1 MGMCGV
7 DNDECT
13 DDINSCCN
21 DYKCVGDQYYKRCE
35 LKQSATC
42 LPRWGDCTNNV
53 DGCCEGNV
61 CLGNNYYKQC
71 LKRTTTSP
79 QTEKPTEKPTEV
91 PTTSPPTKKPTAAPT
106 VPVADTEKPT
116 SDKSKYSASGAKGD
130 PHFKLWD
137 GKAYD
142 FHGICDLV
150 LLHNPEF
157 NNGLGM
163 DIHIRTKKMKHWSY
177 IKTA

>member
-1 MGMCGV
+1 MG
-7 DNDECT
+7 
-13 DDINSCCN
+13 
-21 DYKCVGDQYYKRCE
+21 
-35 LKQSATC
+35 
-42 LPRWGDCTNNV
+42 
-53 DGCCEGNV
+53 
-61 CLGNNYYKQC
+61 
-71 LKRTTTSP
+71 TSP
-79 QTEKPTEKPTEV
+79 STTLSEAPTSSVSQIFTATPTSSPTETLSSIPTSSSTKTPSAA

-106 VPVADTEKPT
+106 VPVADIEKPT

-177 IKTA
+177 IKTAVI